1 METAL
6 NVTQLNTYIKQIFDS
21 EVLLSGIRVMGEISG
36 YSVSKDIAY
45 FSIKDENCLLSCVLF
60 SASKFI
66 TPKNGDMVVLTGS
79 VKFYAKGGRLNF
91 NATKIEPYGQ
101 GLLFQKFLEMKDKLG
116 KEGLFDQS
124 HKKAI
129 PQNIKRI
136 GVVTSKTGAV
146 IQDIIN
152 VGSRRNNT
160 IEIVL
165 YPVRVQGEGA
175 ENEIANG
182 INFFSSYNNVDVV
195 IVARGGG
202 SAEDLQAFN
211 TEIVARSAFNCLKPL
226 VSAVGHETD
235 FSILDFVSDLR
246 APTPSAA
253 AELLFN
259 DLNEF
264 NIKLKNLM
272 LRISS
277 GVTHNFSLKENELSV
292 KRQKL
297 SNIADKLISTNE
309 NNLYVLKNNLI
320 QSIDQFFLK
329 KSHQIENMGA
339 LLEGLNPE
347 KILKLGYAT
356 IKKGKENIVSV
367 KDVNVGDKIFV
378 KLKDGEIESNVI
390 GVK

>member
-36 YSVSKDIAY
+36 YSFSKDIAY

-211 TEIVARSAFNCLKPL
+211 TEVVARSAFNCLKPL

-329 KSHQIENMGA
+329 KSHQIENVGA